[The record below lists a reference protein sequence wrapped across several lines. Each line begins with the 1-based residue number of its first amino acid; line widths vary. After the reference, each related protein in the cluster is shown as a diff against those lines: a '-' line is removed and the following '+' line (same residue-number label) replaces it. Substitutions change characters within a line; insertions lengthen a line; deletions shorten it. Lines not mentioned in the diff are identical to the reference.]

1 MWCCGGVH
9 SARLFIY
16 LSLFESVARAY
27 TYIRTLRIYI
37 YTYSRPRQI
46 ANAAQPLA
54 AYNIVENL
62 IFKLHMHYYRV
73 HSALCSVFN
82 LGRPIIR
89 LIIIIILNVER
100 AGRVPPAHRATL
112 RTIRFGFAAICRRYI
127 RRNPTHG
134 GQYYRFI
141 MTLRCYSAYYNY
153 YILYCCCCCYY
164 NYYCQ

>member
-1 MWCCGGVH
+1 MLRRRAFG
-9 SARLFIY
+9 SFIY
-16 LSLFESVARAY
+16 LLVFVRVGRARAY

-82 LGRPIIR
+82 LERLIIR
-89 LIIIIILNVER
+89 LTIVIIIILNIDAR
-100 AGRVPPAHRATL
+100 AECHQLVGRYETRAF
-112 RTIRFGFAAICRRYI
+112 RFRRDLQVVHPTKSYPRGVNN
-127 RRNPTHG
+127 RR
-134 GQYYRFI
+134 
-141 MTLRCYSAYYNY
+141 CSAYYNY
-153 YILYCCCCCYY
+153 YILYYCCCCCYY
-164 NYYCQ
+164 